1 MEMLTTLS
9 CALLALSLTSATQQ
23 TQTGQTQ
30 TGQTQSQ
37 TQTQTSM
44 PKQGE
49 KMTMPSQGALSDA
62 DFMKQA
68 TLGGKLEVDLA
79 QMAKTK
85 SDNDKL
91 KKAAEAIEKD
101 HTDANAELRMIADRA
116 DVALPG
122 LTDEQKATKDRFQTL
137 SGAEFDR
144 AWIDQMIKDHE
155 AAIDLFTKGTK
166 ATDVTVRTF
175 AESKLPAL
183 KNHLQMVKDLQA
195 GK

>member
-1 MEMLTTLS
+1 MLTTLS
-9 CALLALSLTSATQQ
+9 CALLTLSLTSGTQQ

-37 TQTQTSM
+37 TQTQTTT
-44 PKQGE
+44 PKQDQ
-49 KMTMPSQGALSDA
+49 KMAMPSQGALTDA
-62 DFMKQA
+62 EFMKQA

-85 SDNDKL
+85 SSNDKL

-101 HTDANAELRMIADRA
+101 HTDANAELRMLADRA

-122 LTDEQKATKDRFQTL
+122 LTDEQKATKDRFQKL
-137 SGAEFDR
+137 EGAEFDR

-155 AAIDLFTKGTK
+155 AAIDLFTRGTK

>member
-1 MEMLTTLS
+1 MLTTLS
-9 CALLALSLTSATQQ
+9 CALLTLSLTSATQQ

-30 TGQTQSQ
+30 SQ
-37 TQTQTSM
+37 TQTQTM
-44 PKQGE
+44 TPKQGE
-49 KMTMPSQGALSDA
+49 KMTMPQGALSDA

-85 SDNDKL
+85 SSNDKL

-101 HTDANAELRMIADRA
+101 HTDANAELRMLADRA

-122 LTDEQKATKDRFQTL
+122 LTDEQKATKDRFQAL

-166 ATDVTVRTF
+166 ATDVSVRTF

-183 KNHLQMVKDLQA
+183 KSHLQMVKDLQA